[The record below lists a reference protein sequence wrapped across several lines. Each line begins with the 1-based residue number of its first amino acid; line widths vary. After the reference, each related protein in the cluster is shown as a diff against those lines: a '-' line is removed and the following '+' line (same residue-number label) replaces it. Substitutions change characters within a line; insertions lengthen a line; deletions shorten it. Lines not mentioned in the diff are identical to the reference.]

1 MYACPKRKSLRYQC
15 CGVRFGTG
23 IGIPQTG
30 NRAYRKRACAC
41 PRDLSALELERQVS
55 LVRGCRVG
63 SLVSIIIIVR
73 SGRFQL
79 LFSPLSF
86 FSSSLSLSL
95 SLSSPPLF
103 PRTFFPWHAF
113 THARHLCTQ
122 HAPLPYAVCICT
134 RLFRRYEFECEQRG
148 PVEGGGGSSFRASNL
163 PFVDRDWIFSGDVPS
178 FGKWILL
185 FMQFSDRFNFFFF
198 FLCN

>member
-86 FSSSLSLSL
+86 FSSSLSRLL
-95 SLSSPPLF
+95 
-103 PRTFFPWHAF
+103 RFF
-113 THARHLCTQ
+113 
-122 HAPLPYAVCICT
+122 
-134 RLFRRYEFECEQRG
+134 RG
-148 PVEGGGGSSFRASNL
+148 PFFLGTHSRTHVTCARSTRHSRMRYAYVRGFFDVTNLNASSVDRWREGEGRASAPPIFLLWTGIGSSLEMLVLLENL
-163 PFVDRDWIFSGDVPS
+163 
-178 FGKWILL
+178 WILL
-185 FMQFSDRFNFFFF
+185 FMQFSDLISSFFFPS
-198 FLCN
+198 

>member
-86 FSSSLSLSL
+86 FSSSLSRLLRFFRGPFFLGTHSRTHVTCARSTRHSRMRYAYVRGFFDVTNLNASSVDRWREGEGRASAPPIFLSWTGIGS
-95 SLSSPPLF
+95 SLEMLVLLENGFSFLWNFLIGLISSF
-103 PRTFFPWHAF
+103 FFP
-113 THARHLCTQ
+113 
-122 HAPLPYAVCICT
+122 
-134 RLFRRYEFECEQRG
+134 
-148 PVEGGGGSSFRASNL
+148 S
-163 PFVDRDWIFSGDVPS
+163 
-178 FGKWILL
+178 
-185 FMQFSDRFNFFFF
+185 
-198 FLCN
+198 